1 MSTFLAKLRRFYWHE
16 VANHAQLLKIVS
28 SMGIFGN
35 LSDTLGN
42 LATAFKSLIRIP
54 FENDENKVRAVLV
67 GSVVFVKDSVSAIS
81 GSVGSIIDSL
91 R

>member
-1 MSTFLAKLRRFYWHE
+1 
-16 VANHAQLLKIVS
+16 
-28 SMGIFGN
+28 MGIFGN
-35 LSDTLGN
+35 LLDTLGN

>member
-1 MSTFLAKLRRFYWHE
+1 
-16 VANHAQLLKIVS
+16 
-28 SMGIFGN
+28 MGIFGN

-67 GSVVFVKDSVSAIS
+67 GSFVFVKDSVSAIS

>member
-1 MSTFLAKLRRFYWHE
+1 
-16 VANHAQLLKIVS
+16 
-28 SMGIFGN
+28 MGIFGN
-35 LSDTLGN
+35 LSDTISN

-81 GSVGSIIDSL
+81 CSVGSIIDSL

>member
-1 MSTFLAKLRRFYWHE
+1 
-16 VANHAQLLKIVS
+16 
-28 SMGIFGN
+28 MGIFGN

-81 GSVGSIIDSL
+81 GSVGSIIDTL